1 MMVSNGTDVDVWSM
15 SELQHVVQSYMQQ
28 AGVSTQ
34 PVEEEPYIDP
44 NYQAEEYNDEGYS
57 PSYRQDQYQ
66 QDQYQQQ
73 TYPQEPQPSYQP
85 DPGYQA
91 KEEPMGQNGDDVVPD
106 SSYQAAIPDEYQSV
120 DPVPK

>member
-1 MMVSNGTDVDVWSM
+1 MPSNGTDVDVWSM
-15 SELQHVVQSYMQQ
+15 TELQNVVQSYMQK

-66 QDQYQQQ
+66 QD
-73 TYPQEPQPSYQP
+73 
-85 DPGYQA
+85 
-91 KEEPMGQNGDDVVPD
+91 
-106 SSYQAAIPDEYQSV
+106 
-120 DPVPK
+120 